1 VIARAMREI
10 SLRLRD
16 RLRWLSER
24 THAIRK
30 FCIATR
36 LRLNLRRAIENL
48 FARMKKILLVADI
61 IKETL

>member
-1 VIARAMREI
+1 MREI
-10 SLRLRD
+10 TLRLRD
-16 RLRWLSER
+16 RLRWLPEL
-24 THAIRK
+24 TYAIGK

-48 FARMKKILLVADI
+48 FARMKKLLLVADI